1 MKRKELA
8 VVYLA
13 NDGKRFI
20 TKEEAVEHDKL
31 LDAQED
37 FNNKRRSSTVK
48 EISKVFTQILEENNW
63 GVYYISKPINQLNVQ
78 DGDSP
83 LFTVNKV
90 DENTVR
96 NAFLQEL
103 DKRIKQAEE
112 KEWNQQRSSQDDSKT
127 TLNSDTG

>member
-13 NDGKRFI
+13 NDGSKFI
-20 TKEEAVEHDKL
+20 TKEEALEHDKM
-31 LDAQED
+31 LDEQTNSI
-37 FNNKRRSSTVK
+37 NNRRRVKVK
-48 EISKVFTQILEENNW
+48 EIGKVFTQILKENNW

-90 DENTVR
+90 DEDTVR

-103 DKRIKQAEE
+103 DRRIKQIEE
-112 KEWNQQRSSQDDSKT
+112 SEWKSTSQADSKT
-127 TLNSDTG
+127 NLNSDTG

>member
-13 NDGKRFI
+13 NDGSKFI
-20 TKEEAVEHDKL
+20 TKEEALEHDKM
-31 LDAQED
+31 LDEQTNSI
-37 FNNKRRSSTVK
+37 NNRRRFKVK
-48 EISKVFTQILEENNW
+48 EIGKVFTQILKENNW

>member
-13 NDGKRFI
+13 NDGSKFI
-20 TKEEAVEHDKL
+20 TKEEALEHDKM
-31 LDAQED
+31 LDEQTNSI
-37 FNNKRRSSTVK
+37 NNRRRVKVK
-48 EISKVFTQILEENNW
+48 EIGKVFTQILKENNW

-90 DENTVR
+90 DEDTVR

-103 DKRIKQAEE
+103 DRIIKQIEE
-112 KEWNQQRSSQDDSKT
+112 SEWKSTSQADSKT
-127 TLNSDTG
+127 NLNSDTG

>member
-13 NDGKRFI
+13 NDGSKFI
-20 TKEEAVEHDKL
+20 TKEEALEHDRM
-31 LDAQED
+31 LDARKD
-37 FNNKRRSSTVK
+37 FINNRRSVKVK
-48 EISKVFTQILEENNW
+48 EIGKVFTQILKENNW

-90 DENTVR
+90 DEDTVR
-96 NAFLQEL
+96 DAFLQEL
-103 DKRIKQAEE
+103 SRRIKQIEE
-112 KEWNQQRSSQDDSKT
+112 SEWKSTSQADSKT
-127 TLNSDTG
+127 NLNSDTG

>member
-13 NDGKRFI
+13 NDGSKFI
-20 TKEEAVEHDKL
+20 TKEEALEHDKM

-48 EISKVFTQILEENNW
+48 EISKIFTQILKENNW

-90 DENTVR
+90 DEDTVKK
-96 NAFLQEL
+96 AFLQEL
-103 DKRIKQAEE
+103 DKIIKQVEE
-112 KEWNQQRSSQDDSKT
+112 KEWNQQRVSQDDSKT
-127 TLNSDTG
+127 NLNSDTG

>member
-13 NDGKRFI
+13 NDGSKFI
-20 TKEEAVEHDKL
+20 TKEEALEHDKIL
-31 LDAQED
+31 NEQTNSI
-37 FNNKRRSSTVK
+37 NNRRRVKVK
-48 EISKVFTQILEENNW
+48 EIGKVFTQILKENNW

-90 DENTVR
+90 DEDTVR

-103 DKRIKQAEE
+103 DRRIKQIEE
-112 KEWNQQRSSQDDSKT
+112 SEWKSTSQADSKT
-127 TLNSDTG
+127 NLNSDTG

>member
-8 VVYLA
+8 VVYLE

-90 DENTVR
+90 DEDTVR

-103 DKRIKQAEE
+103 DRRIKQIEE
-112 KEWNQQRSSQDDSKT
+112 SEWKSTSQADSKT
-127 TLNSDTG
+127 NLNSDTG

>member
-13 NDGKRFI
+13 NDGSKFI
-20 TKEEAVEHDKL
+20 TKEEALEHDKM
-31 LDAQED
+31 LDEQTNSI
-37 FNNKRRSSTVK
+37 NNRRRVKVK
-48 EISKVFTQILEENNW
+48 EIGKVFTQILKENNW

-90 DENTVR
+90 DEDTVR

-103 DKRIKQAEE
+103 DRRIKQIEE
-112 KEWNQQRSSQDDSKT
+112 SEWKSASQVDSKT
-127 TLNSDTG
+127 NLNSDTG

>member
-13 NDGKRFI
+13 NDGSNFI
-20 TKEEAVEHDKL
+20 TKEEALEHDKM
-31 LDAQED
+31 LDEQTNSI
-37 FNNKRRSSTVK
+37 NNRRRVKVK
-48 EISKVFTQILEENNW
+48 EIGKVFTQILKENNW

-90 DENTVR
+90 DEDTVR
-96 NAFLQEL
+96 DAFLQEL
-103 DKRIKQAEE
+103 SRRIKQIEE
-112 KEWNQQRSSQDDSKT
+112 REWKSTSQADSKT
-127 TLNSDTG
+127 NLNSDTG

>member
-13 NDGKRFI
+13 NDGSKFI
-20 TKEEAVEHDKL
+20 TKEEALEHDRM
-31 LDAQED
+31 LDARKD
-37 FNNKRRSSTVK
+37 FINNRRSVKVK
-48 EISKVFTQILEENNW
+48 EIGKVFTQILKENNW

-90 DENTVR
+90 DEDTVR
-96 NAFLQEL
+96 DAFLQEL
-103 DKRIKQAEE
+103 SRRIKQIEE
-112 KEWNQQRSSQDDSKT
+112 REWKSTSQADSKT
-127 TLNSDTG
+127 NLNSDTG

>member
-13 NDGKRFI
+13 NDGSKFI
-20 TKEEAVEHDKL
+20 TKEEALEHDKM
-31 LDAQED
+31 LDEQTNSI
-37 FNNKRRSSTVK
+37 NNRRRVKVK
-48 EISKVFTQILEENNW
+48 EIGKVFTQILKENNW

-90 DENTVR
+90 DKDTVR
-96 NAFLQEL
+96 DAFLQEL
-103 DKRIKQAEE
+103 SRRIKQIEE
-112 KEWNQQRSSQDDSKT
+112 REWKSTSQADSET
-127 TLNSDTG
+127 NLNSDTG

>member
-13 NDGKRFI
+13 NDGSKFI
-20 TKEEAVEHDKL
+20 TKEEALEHDKM
-31 LDAQED
+31 LDSQED
-37 FNNKRRSSTVK
+37 FNNKRRSNKVK
-48 EISKVFTQILEENNW
+48 EISKIFTQILEENNW

>member
-13 NDGKRFI
+13 NDGSKFI
-20 TKEEAVEHDKL
+20 TKEEALEHDKM
-31 LDAQED
+31 LDEQTNSI
-37 FNNKRRSSTVK
+37 NNRRRVKVK
-48 EISKVFTQILEENNW
+48 EIGKVFTQILKENNW

-90 DENTVR
+90 DEDTVR
-96 NAFLQEL
+96 DAFLQEL
-103 DKRIKQAEE
+103 SRRIKQIEE
-112 KEWNQQRSSQDDSKT
+112 REWKSTSQADSET
-127 TLNSDTG
+127 NLNSDTG

>member
-13 NDGKRFI
+13 NDGSKFI
-20 TKEEAVEHDKL
+20 TKEEALEHDKM
-31 LDAQED
+31 LDEQTNSI
-37 FNNKRRSSTVK
+37 NNRRRAKVK
-48 EISKVFTQILEENNW
+48 EIGKVFTQILEENNW

-90 DENTVR
+90 DEDTVR

-103 DKRIKQAEE
+103 DRRIKQIEE
-112 KEWNQQRSSQDDSKT
+112 SEWKSTSQADSKT
-127 TLNSDTG
+127 NLNSDTG

>member
-13 NDGKRFI
+13 NDGSKFI
-20 TKEEAVEHDKL
+20 TKEEALEHDKM
-31 LDAQED
+31 LDEQTNSI
-37 FNNKRRSSTVK
+37 NNRRRVKVK
-48 EISKVFTQILEENNW
+48 EIGKVFTQILKENNW

-90 DENTVR
+90 DEDTVR

-103 DKRIKQAEE
+103 DRRIKQIEE
-112 KEWNQQRSSQDDSKT
+112 SEWKSTSQTDSKT
-127 TLNSDTG
+127 NLNSDTG

>member
-13 NDGKRFI
+13 NDGSKFI
-20 TKEEAVEHDKL
+20 TKEEALEHDRM
-31 LDAQED
+31 LDARKD
-37 FNNKRRSSTVK
+37 FINNRRSVKVK
-48 EISKVFTQILEENNW
+48 EIGKVFTQILKENNW

-90 DENTVR
+90 DEDTVR
-96 NAFLQEL
+96 DAFLQEL
-103 DKRIKQAEE
+103 SRRIKQIEE
-112 KEWNQQRSSQDDSKT
+112 REWKSTSQADSET
-127 TLNSDTG
+127 NLNSDTG

>member
-13 NDGKRFI
+13 NDGSKFI
-20 TKEEAVEHDKL
+20 TKEEALEHDKM
-31 LDAQED
+31 LDEQTNSI
-37 FNNKRRSSTVK
+37 NNRRRVKVK
-48 EISKVFTQILEENNW
+48 EIGKVFTQILKENNW

-90 DENTVR
+90 DEDTVR

-103 DKRIKQAEE
+103 DRRIKQIEE
-112 KEWNQQRSSQDDSKT
+112 SEWKSTSQADSKT

>member
-13 NDGKRFI
+13 NDGSKFI
-20 TKEEAVEHDKL
+20 TKEEALEHDRM
-31 LDAQED
+31 LDARKD
-37 FNNKRRSSTVK
+37 FINNRRSVKVK
-48 EISKVFTQILEENNW
+48 EIGKVFTQILKENNW

-90 DENTVR
+90 DEDTVR

-103 DKRIKQAEE
+103 DRRIKQIEE
-112 KEWNQQRSSQDDSKT
+112 SEWKSTSQTDSKT
-127 TLNSDTG
+127 NLNSDTG